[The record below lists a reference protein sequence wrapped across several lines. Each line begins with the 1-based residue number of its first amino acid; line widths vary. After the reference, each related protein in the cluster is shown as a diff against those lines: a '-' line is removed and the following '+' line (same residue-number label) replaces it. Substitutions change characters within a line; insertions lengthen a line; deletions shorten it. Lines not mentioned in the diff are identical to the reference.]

1 MQGKFICHKDF
12 ENLKPIDVF
21 HKELSPNPA
30 EKHAENLC
38 NRHILFRKKVVL
50 EKASKAILK
59 ITADDYFKL
68 YINDV
73 YVTQG
78 PPPSYP
84 DHYYFMEIDV
94 TPFLKDGVNTFA
106 VHNYY
111 QGLINRVWVSGDLRS
126 MFWCEL
132 YLDGKVAL
140 VSDESWLTA
149 THTGYSSCGIIG
161 YETAFAERYDSSA
174 KEVGFEKESFDDSQ
188 WQPAS
193 IYKQTDYILQKSPI
207 QPLSV
212 YFKKP
217 IYTERKGEV
226 LFVDFGQEMVGYLR
240 AKAKGKQGDKV
251 LLRFG
256 EELNSDGSVRFDM
269 RCNCRYEEE
278 WILSGKE
285 DGLDQFDYKAFRYC
299 EIMIPDGASVCDV
312 EMQVRHYPYEKKA
325 VYETDNE
332 QLRKVLQLCENTIKY
347 GTQEVFVDCPTREK
361 GQYLGDVCVSGRAQC
376 VLTGDTT
383 LIKKAI
389 IDFCGSAFICKGV
402 MAVSTSS
409 FMQEIADY
417 SLLLP
422 ALILWVYKRDNDK
435 DFLRLTFPYITG
447 VYEYFMQYS
456 QEDGLIEGVKEKWN
470 LVDWPDNLRDGYN
483 FPLTKP
489 ISPGKHNVL
498 NAFWIGFLK
507 AYQDI
512 CEILKETVN
521 LAIDKVEK
529 SFINAFFNKET
540 GLYCDST
547 QKTHSAVHSN
557 VLPLL
562 FNIGMSETKE
572 RKIVEYICQKK
583 LTSMGVYMA
592 YFTLAALMKHGEREK
607 AELLATD
614 KGAWLNML
622 EEGATTTFE
631 AWGKNQKWNTSLFHP
646 WATAPLIVF
655 AKDTEVY

>member
-1 MQGKFICHKDF
+1 MQAKFICHKDF

-30 EKHAENLC
+30 EKHTESLC
-38 NRHILFRKKVVL
+38 NRHILFRKKAVFG
-50 EKASKAILK
+50 KASKAILK

-94 TPFLKDGVNTFA
+94 TPFLKEGVNTFA

-188 WQPAS
+188 WKPAS

-212 YFKKP
+212 YLKKP

-285 DGLDQFDYKAFRYC
+285 DVLDQFDYKAFRYC
-299 EIMIPDGASVCDV
+299 EIMMPEGASVRDV
-312 EMQVRHYPYEKKA
+312 EMQVRHYPYERKA
-325 VYETDNE
+325 VYETQNE
-332 QLRKVLQLCENTIKY
+332 KLKEVLRLCENTIKY

-361 GQYLGDVCVSGRAQC
+361 GQYLGDICVSGRAHC

-383 LIKKAI
+383 LLKKSIA
-389 IDFCGSAFICKGV
+389 DFCNSAFICKGV

-422 ALILWVYKRDNDK
+422 SLVLWVFKQDK
-435 DFLRLTFPYITG
+435 DKEFLAYAQPYLTGI
-447 VYEYFMQYS
+447 YEYFLQYA
-456 QEDGLIEGVKEKWN
+456 QDDGLIDGVKEKWN

-489 ISPGKHNVL
+489 IGGGKHNVL

-507 AYQDI
+507 AYQAI
-512 CEILKETVN
+512 CKILGEAVN
-521 LAIDKVEK
+521 IAIDNVEK
-529 SFINAFFNKET
+529 SFINAFYNKET
-540 GLYCDST
+540 GLYCDSSD
-547 QKTHSAVHSN
+547 KTHSAVHSN
-557 VLPLL
+557 ILPLL
-562 FNIGMSETKE
+562 FDIGIDGNKKKGIIEF
-572 RKIVEYICQKK
+572 IQNKK

-592 YFTLAALMKHGEREK
+592 YFALAALIKQGAREI
-607 AELLATD
+607 AEQLATD
-614 KGAWLNML
+614 ENAWLNML
-622 EEGATTTFE
+622 REGGTTTFE
-631 AWGKNQKWNTSLFHP
+631 AWGKAQKWNTSLFHP

-655 AKDTEVY
+655 AKNIEVY